1 MIKFDLLKDDFN
13 KLKNLNNYSHFIFCQ
28 GGNKSLDN
36 IEHNWKNEKK
46 IYYDGTKK
54 IISKLAKYR
63 KKIIFISSDAVF
75 DGKKGN
81 YNEKSIKIP

>member
-1 MIKFDLLKDDFN
+1 M
-13 KLKNLNNYSHFIFCQ
+13 
-28 GGNKSLDN
+28 
-36 IEHNWKNEKK
+36 KK

-75 DGKKGN
+75 DGKKEIIRKIN
-81 YNEKSIKIP
+81 KKSHKFLW